1 MFEKSFCLV
10 AIDDSSNWDPNLVD
24 KCGGRIFTL
33 YVFDQEDMDYCNSDS
48 PNLRLLPVQS
58 IPATQNL
65 TDYEAVCEQLQ
76 EGFSGCGEL
85 YVHFKEIN
93 RINPDMRVEKSME
106 EDTSLE
112 EAVSFFYENKILP
125 NGLSA

>member
-125 NGLSA
+125 KGLPA